1 MKELEK
7 TKRISIATTL
17 FILVVLIG
25 VLSFKRP
32 KNLYLFNTVET
43 LDKIATEN
51 LFVSLDEINKPDY
64 VLVDV
69 RKHHDYNRGHL
80 ENAININSA
89 AILDDENIGIF
100 KELQNKN
107 KTVVL
112 YGKNPE
118 QAIAPHMILYQLG
131 YTNLKVLPIENSYEH
146 NKLITKTVEVE
157 KYANDIKGFIAE
169 SVKKAAEAAKAAEV
183 VEKPKVVIKSQ
194 PKKVITIEKKKK
206 APVEG
211 GC

>member
-1 MKELEK
+1 M
-7 TKRISIATTL
+7 
-17 FILVVLIG
+17 
-25 VLSFKRP
+25 LSFKRP
-32 KNLYLFNTVET
+32 KNLYIFNTVET
-43 LDKIATEN
+43 LEKIGSEN

-100 KELQNKN
+100 KELQNTN
-107 KTVVL
+107 KTIVL

-131 YTNLKVLPIENSYEH
+131 YTNIKVLPIENSYDH

-169 SVKKAAEAAKAAEV
+169 SVKKTAEAAKAAEV
-183 VEKPKVVIKSQ
+183 VEKPKVVVKPQ
-194 PKKVITIEKKKK
+194 PKKVITIEKKRK

>member
-32 KNLYLFNTVET
+32 KNLYSFNTVET
-43 LDKIATEN
+43 LEKIGAEN
-51 LFVSLDEINKPDY
+51 LFVTLEDINNPDF

-69 RKHHDYNRGHL
+69 RKNYNFDRGHL

-89 AILDDENIGIF
+89 AILDDENIDIF
-100 KELQNKN
+100 KELQNTN

-112 YGKNPE
+112 YGKDPE
-118 QAIAPHMILYQLG
+118 QAIAPYMILYQLG
-131 YTNLKVLPIENSYEH
+131 YTNLKVLPVENSYNQ

-157 KYANDIKGFIAE
+157 KYANDINGFIAE
-169 SVKKAAEAAKAAEV
+169 SIKKSAVVK
-183 VEKPKVVIKSQ
+183 KPKVEVKPQ
-194 PKKVITIEKKKK
+194 PKKVITIEKKKA
-206 APVEG
+206 APTEG

>member
-32 KNLYLFNTVET
+32 KNLYIFNTVET
-43 LDKIATEN
+43 LEKIGSEN

-100 KELQNKN
+100 KELQNTN
-107 KTVVL
+107 KTIVL

-131 YTNLKVLPIENSYEH
+131 YTNIKVLPIENSYDH

-169 SVKKAAEAAKAAEV
+169 SVKKTAEAAKAAEV
-183 VEKPKVVIKSQ
+183 IEKPKVVVKPQ
-194 PKKVITIEKKKK
+194 PKKVITIEKKRK

>member
-43 LDKIATEN
+43 LEKIGSEN
-51 LFVSLDEINKPDY
+51 LFVSLDAIKNPDY
-64 VLVDV
+64 VLIDV

-107 KTVVL
+107 KTVLL

-118 QAIAPHMILYQLG
+118 QAIAPYMILYQLG
-131 YTNLKVLPIENSYEH
+131 YTNLKVLPIENSYDH
-146 NKLITKTVEVE
+146 NNLITKTVEVE

-169 SVKKAAEAAKAAEV
+169 SVKKAAEAAKASAV
-183 VEKPKVVIKSQ
+183 VEKPKVVVKPQ
-194 PKKVITIEKKKK
+194 PKKVITIEKQKK

>member
-32 KNLYLFNTVET
+32 KNLYIFNTVET
-43 LDKIATEN
+43 LEKIGSEN

-100 KELQNKN
+100 KELQNTN
-107 KTVVL
+107 KTIVL

-118 QAIAPHMILYQLG
+118 QAIAPYMILYQLG
-131 YTNLKVLPIENSYEH
+131 YTNIKVLPIENSYDH

-169 SVKKAAEAAKAAEV
+169 SVKKTAEAAKAAEV
-183 VEKPKVVIKSQ
+183 VEKPKVVVKPQ
-194 PKKVITIEKKKK
+194 PKKVITIEKKRK